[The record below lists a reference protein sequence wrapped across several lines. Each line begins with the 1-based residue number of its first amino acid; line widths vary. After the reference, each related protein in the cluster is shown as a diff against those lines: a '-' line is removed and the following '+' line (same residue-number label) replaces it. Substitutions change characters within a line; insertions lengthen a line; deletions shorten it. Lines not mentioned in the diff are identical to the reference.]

1 MHTIPFAKMSG
12 TGNDFIVI
20 DNRDGRVDDDRLTEF
35 IQKVCRRKMSV
46 GADGLI
52 LIESCDN
59 ADFRWRFYNSDG
71 SLAEMCGNGARCA
84 ARFAFLNG
92 IAGENLSF
100 ETDAGII
107 NGQVMDG
114 GAKVKIPDPADLRLN
129 YAIDLESGPLTVS
142 SINTGVPHVVVLQDN
157 VDDVDVFGL
166 GRQIRYH
173 ETFAPAGTNVN
184 FICQQ
189 KTGHLA
195 IRTYERGVENET
207 LAKSNDI
214 LKFIG
219 LEEKAMAEAKN
230 LPYGEQRLLEIG
242 IALAATPKI
251 LLLDEPSAGLN
262 EVETWEMMDLIKR
275 IQDTGIT
282 ILLVEHDMKLVM
294 GISDRIIVLNFGVKI
309 AEGTPAAVMSNP
321 KVITAYLGERRE

>member
-1 MHTIPFAKMSG
+1 MKAELLSVDELTVEFGGLMALEAVNFFLKRNEIVSLIGPNGAGKTTAFNAITGFVKMSG
-12 TGNDFIVI
+12 GNIVYE
-20 DNRDGRVDDDRLTEF
+20 GQE
-35 IQKVCRRKMSV
+35 
-46 GADGLI
+46 
-52 LIESCDN
+52 
-59 ADFRWRFYNSDG
+59 
-71 SLAEMCGNGARCA
+71 
-84 ARFAFLNG
+84 LN
-92 IAGENLSF
+92 
-100 ETDAGII
+100 
-107 NGQVMDG
+107 
-114 GAKVKIPDPADLRLN
+114 DLRPHQIAERGIVRTFQITSLFPN
-129 YAIDLESGPLTVS
+129 LTVLDNLRTS
-142 SINTGVPHVVVLQDN
+142 HHMQENATLFDSIFDTKRH
-157 VDDVDVFGL
+157 
-166 GRQIRYH
+166 R
-173 ETFAPAGTNVN
+173 
-184 FICQQ
+184 
-189 KTGHLA
+189 K
-195 IRTYERGVENET
+195 VENET